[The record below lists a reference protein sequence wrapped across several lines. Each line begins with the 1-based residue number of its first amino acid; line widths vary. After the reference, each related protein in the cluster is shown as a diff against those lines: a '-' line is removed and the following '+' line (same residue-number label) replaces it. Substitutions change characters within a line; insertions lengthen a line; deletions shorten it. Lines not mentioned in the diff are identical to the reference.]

1 MKKLLIL
8 MLLIFAM
15 FSCHEDIIIDLEEGE
30 PLIGVEGSFTDEYKR
45 HEVILSYT
53 ADFYNSD
60 EIRYI
65 TGAHVVV
72 TDGVDTIPYLEQLD
86 QPGHYLTDSV
96 AGRKRTLY
104 TLLVDVPD
112 ETAPGSFKR
121 LSAES
126 YMADNVEEIDS
137 IVLKHYSM
145 FPDLPMFDTIYML
158 YPYFQSLPDP
168 SIVYMIKVTEDTIP
182 MNDTLLQVNSIPMA
196 GYAGYYVNG
205 PEMLENNMEI
215 PVAMVTESQLYDGK
229 LFRLDLLS
237 IPYDYMMFVFNVKMA
252 MGSNPMMGSPT
263 NVMTNIQPSGEAVGW
278 FYAASV
284 VSKEMVYHPVDL
296 FLAALFHQIP

>member
-1 MKKLLIL
+1 MKKVMLYIIL
-8 MLLIFAM
+8 VFAM
-15 FSCHEDIIIDLEEGE
+15 FSCREEIMIDLEKGE

-53 ADFYNSD
+53 ADFYNAD
-60 EIRYI
+60 EIRMI
-65 TGAHVVV
+65 TGATVFV
-72 TDGVDTIPYLEQLD
+72 TDGVDTIPYLEQED

-96 AGRKRTLY
+96 AGHKNTMY
-104 TLLVDVPD
+104 QLLVEIPD
-112 ETAPGSFKR
+112 AVEGPKH
-121 LSAES
+121 LYAES

-137 IVLKHYSM
+137 LVLKHYSM
-145 FPDLPMFDTIYML
+145 MPNLPMFDTIYML

-168 SIVYMIKVTEDTIP
+168 TIVYMIKVTEDTIP
-182 MNDTLLQVNSIPMA
+182 MNDTLLQANSIPMA

-229 LFRLDLLS
+229 LFRLDLMS
-237 IPYDYMMFVFNVKMA
+237 IPYDYTMFVFNVKMA
-252 MGSNPMMGSPT
+252 MGSNPMMGPPT
-263 NVMTNIQPSGEAVGW
+263 NVMTNIQPSGEAVGY

-284 VSKEMVYHPVDL
+284 VSKELIYHPSE
-296 FLAALFHQIP
+296 

>member
-1 MKKLLIL
+1 MKKVILYLLL
-8 MLLIFAM
+8 VFAM
-15 FSCHEDIIIDLEEGE
+15 FSCREEILIDLEEGE

-53 ADFYNSD
+53 ADFYNAD
-60 EIRYI
+60 EIRMI
-65 TGAHVVV
+65 TGAKVVV
-72 TDGVDTIPYLEQLD
+72 TNGVDTIPYLEQED

-96 AGRKRTLY
+96 AGHKNTMY
-104 TLLVDVPD
+104 KLLVDIPD
-112 ETAPGSFKR
+112 AVDGPKH
-121 LSAES
+121 LYAES

-137 IVLKHYSM
+137 LALKHYSM
-145 FPDLPMFDTIYML
+145 MPNLPMFDTIYML

-182 MNDTLLQVNSIPMA
+182 MNDTLLQANSIPMA

-215 PVAMVTESQLYDGK
+215 PVAMVTESELYDGK

-252 MGSNPMMGSPT
+252 MGSNPMMGPPT
-263 NVMTNIQPSGEAVGW
+263 NVMTNIQPSGEAVGF

-284 VSKEMVYHPVDL
+284 VSKELIYHSK
-296 FLAALFHQIP
+296 Q

>member
-1 MKKLLIL
+1 MKNKLLQL
-8 MLLIFAM
+8 FVLSLLC
-15 FSCHEDIIIDLEEGE
+15 FSMVSCREEIVIDLEEGL

-53 ADFYNSD
+53 ADFYNAD
-60 EIRYI
+60 EIKMI
-65 TGAHVVV
+65 TGAKVVV
-72 TDGVDTIPYLEQLD
+72 TDGVDTIPYLEQAD

-96 AGRKRTLY
+96 AGRKNTLY
-104 TLLVDVPD
+104 QLLVEVPD
-112 ETAPGSFKR
+112 EVDGVKR
-121 LSAES
+121 LYAES
-126 YMADNVEEIDS
+126 YMNDNVEEIDS
-137 IVLKHYSM
+137 IVLKRSEM
-145 FPDLPMFDTIYML
+145 FPEAPMFDTIYML

-215 PVAMVTESQLYDGK
+215 PVAVVTESQLYDGK
-229 LFRLDLLS
+229 QFRLDLLS
-237 IPYDYMMFVFNVKMA
+237 IPFDYMLFVYNVKMA

-263 NVMTNIQPSGEAVGW
+263 NVMTNIQPQGEAVGW

-284 VSKEMVYHPVDL
+284 VSKEMVYHE
-296 FLAALFHQIP
+296 

>member
-1 MKKLLIL
+1 MKKLKLIL
-8 MLLIFAM
+8 LLLLIGL
-15 FSCHEDIIIDLEEGE
+15 FSCTEDITIDLEEGS

-60 EIRYI
+60 EIKYI
-65 TGAHVVV
+65 SGAKVVV
-72 TDGVDTIPYLEQLD
+72 TDGVDTIPYLEQEN

-96 AGRKRTLY
+96 AGKKKTLY

-112 ETAPGSFKR
+112 EIEGLKH

-137 IVLKHYSM
+137 LVLKTNPI
-145 FPDLPMFDTIYML
+145 FPGLPIWDTIYML
-158 YPYFQSLPDP
+158 YPYFQSLSDP
-168 SIVYMIKVTEDTIP
+168 SIVYMIHVTEDTIP
-182 MNDTLLQVNSIPMA
+182 QNDTLLQVNCIPMA

-205 PEMLENNMEI
+205 PEMLEDNMEI
-215 PVAMVTESQLYDGK
+215 PVCMITESQLYDGK
-229 LFRLDLLS
+229 LIRLDLLS
-237 IPYDYMMFVFNVKMA
+237 IPYEYMLFIYNIKMA

-263 NVMTNIQPSGEAVGW
+263 NVMTNIQPSGSAVGW

-284 VSKEMVYHPVDL
+284 VSKEMVYHP
-296 FLAALFHQIP
+296 

>member
-1 MKKLLIL
+1 MKKLKLIV
-8 MLLIFAM
+8 LLLLVGL
-15 FSCHEDIIIDLEEGE
+15 FSCREEIMIDLEEGS

-60 EIRYI
+60 EIKYI
-65 TGAHVVV
+65 TGARVVV
-72 TDGVDTIPYLEQLD
+72 TDGVDTIPYMEQLD

-96 AGRKRTLY
+96 EGKKKTLY
-104 TLLVDVPD
+104 TLLVDIPD
-112 ETAPGSFKR
+112 DVEGDKH
-121 LSAES
+121 LYAES

-145 FPDLPMFDTIYML
+145 FPNLPMFDTIYML

-168 SIVYMIKVTEDTIP
+168 SIVYMIKITEDTIP
-182 MNDTLLQVNSIPMA
+182 MNDTLLQATSIPMA

-205 PEMLENNMEI
+205 PEMLEENMEI
-215 PVAMVTESQLYDGK
+215 PVCMITESQLYDGK
-229 LFRLDLLS
+229 IIRLDLLS
-237 IPYDYMMFVFNVKMA
+237 IPYDYMMFAFNVKMA
-252 MGSNPMMGSPT
+252 MGSNPMMGPPT
-263 NVMTNIQPSGEAVGW
+263 NVMTNIQPSVEAVGF

-284 VSKEMVYHPVDL
+284 VSKEMIYHPR
-296 FLAALFHQIP
+296 

>member
-1 MKKLLIL
+1 MKRLL
-8 MLLIFAM
+8 MLIPMMLFAM
-15 FSCHEDIIIDLEEGE
+15 FSCTEDFEIDLEEGS

-53 ADFYNSD
+53 SDFYNSD
-60 EIRYI
+60 EIKYI
-65 TGAHVVV
+65 SGAQVVV
-72 TDGVDTIPYLEQLD
+72 TDGVDTIPFLEQPD

-96 AGRKRTLY
+96 AGRKKTLY

-112 ETAPGSFKR
+112 EVEGFKH
-121 LSAES
+121 LFAES

-137 IVLKHYSM
+137 LVLKTTSL
-145 FPDLPMFDTIYML
+145 FPGIPLWDTIYML

-168 SIVYMIKVTEDTIP
+168 SIVYMVKVTEDTIP
-182 MNDTLLQVNSIPMA
+182 QNDTLMQVNCIPMA

-205 PEMLENNMEI
+205 PEMLQNTSEI
-215 PVAMVTESQLYDGK
+215 PVCMITESQLYDGK
-229 LFRLDLLS
+229 LIRLDLFS
-237 IPYDYMMFVFNVKMA
+237 IPYDYMLFVYNVKMA

-263 NVMTNIQPSGEAVGW
+263 NVMTNIQPSGAAVGW

-284 VSKEMVYHPVDL
+284 VSKEITYFKND
-296 FLAALFHQIP
+296 

>member
-8 MLLIFAM
+8 ISLVFAM
-15 FSCHEDIIIDLEEGE
+15 LSCREDFAIDLEEGE
-30 PLIGVEGSFTDEYKR
+30 PLIGVEGSFTDELKR

-60 EIRYI
+60 EIKYI
-65 TGAHVVV
+65 TGARVAV
-72 TDGVDTIPYLEQLD
+72 TDGMDTIPYIEQMD

-96 AGRKRTLY
+96 AGRKNTLY

-112 ETAPGSFKR
+112 EAASGSFKH

-137 IVLKHYSM
+137 IVLKRSSM
-145 FPDLPMFDTIYML
+145 FPNLPMWDTIYML

-168 SIVYMIKVTEDTIP
+168 SIVYLIHVTEDTIP
-182 MNDTLLQVNSIPMA
+182 QNDTLLKANCIPMA

-205 PEMLENNMEI
+205 SDMLENNIEI
-215 PVAMVTESQLYDGK
+215 PVCIITESQLYDGK
-229 LFRLDLLS
+229 LIRLDLLS
-237 IPYDYMMFVFNVKMA
+237 IPYEYMLFIFNVKMA

-263 NVMTNIQPSGEAVGW
+263 NVMTNIQPSGTAVGW

-284 VSKEMVYHPVDL
+284 VSMEMIYHKED
-296 FLAALFHQIP
+296 